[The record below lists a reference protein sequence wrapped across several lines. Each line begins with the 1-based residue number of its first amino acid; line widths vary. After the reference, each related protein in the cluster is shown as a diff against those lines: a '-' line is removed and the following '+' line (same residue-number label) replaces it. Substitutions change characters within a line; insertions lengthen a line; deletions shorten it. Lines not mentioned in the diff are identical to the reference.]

1 MATLV
6 LSAAGM
12 ALGGSIGGTVAGLS
26 MAAIGRTAG
35 AAIGQS
41 IDQKLL
47 GSGSQA
53 VQTGRIDRFRLTGA
67 NQGAAMGQVFGRMR
81 IGGHVIWATRF
92 LEHVAQSGGSGK
104 GSSSAPSVTR
114 YSYSVSL
121 AIALCEGEITH
132 VGRIWA
138 DGVEVPRDTL
148 NMRVY
153 PGSANQLPDPKI
165 VAVQGAKA
173 APAFRGTA
181 YVVFED
187 LDLSPY
193 GNRVPQFNFEV
204 TRPSEDRSAAM
215 AQDISHAVT
224 AVAMMPG
231 SGEFSLATTPV
242 YFDDGAGKTRAVNV
256 NTATGDTDFEV
267 SLEALVGELPNCQST
282 SLIVSWF
289 GNDLRVGHCELRP
302 KVEQSDQEPEGL
314 TWQVSG
320 VTRATAQKVPYVD
333 GRPAYGGTPSDQSV
347 MEAIAALRSKGQEVL
362 FYPFILMDQLS
373 GNGRPDPW
381 SDAPDQPAFPWRGRI
396 TTDKAPGQPGSVD
409 NTAAADAQVAQFFG
423 QAKPSD
429 LRYRAGKFIT
439 AGQLNGRFGALFCTM
454 RHCVKRPGALRPFAL
469 VQKCAA

>member
-26 MAAIGRTAG
+26 MAVVGRAAG
-35 AAIGQS
+35 AVIGQS
-41 IDQKLL
+41 IDQNLL

-67 NQGAAMGQVFGRMR
+67 NQGAAIGLVFGRMR
-81 IGGHVIWATRF
+81 VGGHVIWATRF
-92 LEHVAQSGGSGK
+92 LEHVAHSGGSGK
-104 GSSSAPSVTR
+104 GSSPSPTVTS

-132 VGRIWA
+132 VGRVWA
-138 DGVEVPRDTL
+138 DGVEVPRDSL

-153 PGSANQLPDPKI
+153 PGSTSQLPDPKI
-165 VAVQGAKA
+165 VAVQGAEA

-187 LDLSPY
+187 LDLSPF

-242 YFDDGAGKTRAVNV
+242 YFDDGAGKSRAVNV
-256 NTATGDTDFEV
+256 NTTTGGTDFEV
-267 SLEALVGELPNCQST
+267 SLEALVGELPHCQST

-302 KVEQSDQEPEGL
+302 KVEQTDQEPEGL

-347 MEAIAALRSKGQEVL
+347 IEAITALQDKGQEVL

-373 GNGRPDPW
+373 GNGLPDPW
-381 SDAPDQPAFPWRGRI
+381 SAAPDQPAFPWRGRI
-396 TTDKAPGQPGSVD
+396 TTDKAPGQPGSAD
-409 NTAAADAQVAQFFG
+409 QTAAADAHERVVTLV
-423 QAKPSD
+423 KK
-429 LRYRAGKFIT
+429 LL
-439 AGQLNGRFGALFCTM
+439 QLF
-454 RHCVKRPGALRPFAL
+454 
-469 VQKCAA
+469 